1 MNLMLDNLGNVMD
14 LVKKVQEAQQNLQ
27 NEEISSSS
35 GDVMTVVV
43 NGQQDIVSIEINPN
57 YLSPENKLLLQDL
70 LCATLNQ
77 AITKSRDLNQSAINK
92 LTNDLNLPHVPG
104 LF

>member
-1 MNLMLDNLGNVMD
+1 MLDNLGNVMD
-14 LVKKVQEAQQNLQ
+14 LVKKVQETQQSLQ
-27 NEEISSSS
+27 NEEVSSSS

-43 NGQQDIVSIEINPN
+43 NGQQDIVSINLNPN

-77 AITKSRDLNQSAINK
+77 AIAKSRDLNQSAINK
-92 LTNDLNLPHVPG
+92 LTNDLNLPHIPG

>member
-1 MNLMLDNLGNVMD
+1 MLDNLGNVMD

-57 YLSPENKLLLQDL
+57 YLSPENKLF
-70 LCATLNQ
+70 
-77 AITKSRDLNQSAINK
+77 LNQSAINK
-92 LTNDLNLPHVPG
+92 LTNDLNLPHIPG

>member
-1 MNLMLDNLGNVMD
+1 MNLILDNLGNVMD

-27 NEEISSSS
+27 NEEISSYS

-92 LTNDLNLPHVPG
+92 LTNDLNLPHITG

>member
-1 MNLMLDNLGNVMD
+1 MIFYYCENSTAFQTLSL
-14 LVKKVQEAQQNLQ
+14 
-27 NEEISSSS
+27 IHISSS

-92 LTNDLNLPHVPG
+92 LTNDLNLPHIPG